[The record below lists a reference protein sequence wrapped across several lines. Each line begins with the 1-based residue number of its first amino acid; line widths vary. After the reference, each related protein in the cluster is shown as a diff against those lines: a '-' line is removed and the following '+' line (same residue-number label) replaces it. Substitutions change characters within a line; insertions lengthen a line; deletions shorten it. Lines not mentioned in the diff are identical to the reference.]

1 MSIGST
7 IKKIRERHHLKQE
20 EIAKK
25 LNMSVTGYGKI
36 ERDEVSVNQDRLE
49 EIAKVF
55 GVNAIEILAEE
66 KNVQG
71 FSVTQNNN
79 NPTGNNIGVFYI
91 SEKEKELFEKLLT
104 EKDKRIE
111 GLEREN
117 DLLREMLKNK

>member
-1 MSIGST
+1 MSIGNT
-7 IKKIRERHHLKQE
+7 IRKIRERHHFKQE

-55 GVNAIEILAEE
+55 GINAIEILAEE
-66 KNVQG
+66 KNIQG
-71 FSVTQNNN
+71 FNITQNNTN
-79 NPTGNNIGVFYI
+79 GTGNNSGVFYI
-91 SEKEKELFEKLLT
+91 SEKEKELFEKLLA

-117 DLLREMLKNK
+117 DLLREILKGK